1 MLKRFIE
8 RLPHN
13 TTLQPAPEL
22 LLSVDP
28 NDESHRCALT
38 NQSHDFIAV
47 YVCGKDPVTV
57 DISCF
62 GYDGF
67 VIYWFD
73 PRYEIYNRLGDDNS
87 ETQFLQVQPPQ
98 VGNDFV
104 LLLLRKGVDFKAR

>member
-1 MLKRFIE
+1 M
-8 RLPHN
+8 
-13 TTLQPAPEL
+13 
-22 LLSVDP
+22 
-28 NDESHRCALT
+28 
-38 NQSHDFIAV
+38 
-47 YVCGKDPVTV
+47 